1 MLPFTQSSGGY
12 WLVIKTRESKDR
24 TVWAKR
30 NKHVT
35 AAPVRMEG
43 RGGGE
48 NRGVNKKRE
57 LIRKEGVDLIKEVD
71 SRAVATKRD
80 IQPITVVK
88 WIQGPMERSEDFSL
102 FSAHFHF
109 KVLYWEKSHSI
120 QKKKTHICVLGKM
133 KRCIFLADTR
143 IHHSEAH
150 WIIAIGT
157 ERTHCLC
164 VWLCPKWNVAPALIP
179 CTKTAF

>member
-1 MLPFTQSSGGY
+1 M
-12 WLVIKTRESKDR
+12 
-24 TVWAKR
+24 
-30 NKHVT
+30 T

-88 WIQGPMERSEDFSL
+88 
-102 FSAHFHF
+102 
-109 KVLYWEKSHSI
+109 
-120 QKKKTHICVLGKM
+120 
-133 KRCIFLADTR
+133 
-143 IHHSEAH
+143 
-150 WIIAIGT
+150 
-157 ERTHCLC
+157 
-164 VWLCPKWNVAPALIP
+164 
-179 CTKTAF
+179 